1 MSTQIRW
8 RAFTTLITCITSR
21 STLPESMCWCQIILG
36 ANHSTTTACCRN
48 YSSTIESQEPQQVL
62 MIKDHSWGKRS
73 EDSRDRWSNVP
84 SCPLQRPPKGL
95 AHTFRRHVSSNEKWA
110 SAGSYGWLLKTMFR
124 KARKYSQLQERVPLP
139 RVRSWLQGTG
149 LFLVQHA

>member
-8 RAFTTLITCITSR
+8 RAFTTLTTCITSR
-21 STLPESMCWCQIILG
+21 STLSESMCWCQIILE

-62 MIKDHSWGKRS
+62 MIKNHSWDKRS
-73 EDSRDRWSNVP
+73 EDSRDRWSNV
-84 SCPLQRPPKGL
+84 SFSLLQRSLKSL
-95 AHTFRRHVSSNEKWA
+95 AHTFRRHVSFNEKWA
-110 SAGSYGWLLKTMFR
+110 SAESYEWLLKTML
-124 KARKYSQLQERVPLP
+124 KKTRKYFQLQKRVSLS
-139 RVRSWLQGTG
+139 RVRSWLQDTE